1 MLQLSLDEFSW
12 QRPASRKKGF
22 AWEGTGEHM
31 QLVHVP
37 GAAFSS
43 FRPDAAIFREFAGL
57 EQSPDAVLN
66 FANRYGALRQRLE
79 FNPFSF
85 WRTGI
90 QQMSQLVTLSDAVTA
105 GDWKRIPKAI
115 QPFLADPNLANA
127 GDIRPI
133 RQKQKHGELVSRNE
147 LAHAAVVRLCHAI
160 MPFERLEV
168 EGSWNSLSGRVVL
181 RLKHEDLLGFMFCQL
196 GHAFIGGRCFLQ
208 CAVCGKWSLLSP
220 GVNRADRTTC
230 SDYCRLR
237 RHRQRRAKADE
248 LHRKGWSPEKIA
260 KEIGSDVSKV
270 KNWLS
275 QADG

>member
-90 QQMSQLVTLSDAVTA
+90 QQMSQLVTFSDAVTA

-115 QPFLADPNLANA
+115 QTFLADPNLANA

-133 RQKQKHGELVSRNE
+133 RQKQKQGELVSRNE

-196 GHAFIGGRCFLQ
+196 GHAFIGGSCFFYW
-208 CAVCGKWSLLSP
+208 ARAAWVTSLFPPGDSSGPAPSSGFCRVPSP
-220 GVNRADRTTC
+220 
-230 SDYCRLR
+230 
-237 RHRQRRAKADE
+237 
-248 LHRKGWSPEKIA
+248 
-260 KEIGSDVSKV
+260 
-270 KNWLS
+270 
-275 QADG
+275 